1 MESEN
6 KSDSKPYKRHSLKRV
21 SDSDKKV
28 LNIKAI
34 MMQRKSGENLAG
46 NNRSRSV
53 DADIKD

>member
-1 MESEN
+1 MYDYRHIYVYEWLNTWMEE
-6 KSDSKPYKRHSLKRV
+6 
-21 SDSDKKV
+21 KV

-46 NNRSRSV
+46 GNRSRSV